1 MGLNAALIQARFDD
15 IRESLERL
23 ESIRQ
28 RPRKEFLADQDLRD
42 LASYRLLVAIE
53 AAIQIC
59 YHVSAQVL
67 HKAPTEYAECF
78 AFLGEA
84 GILSQALSE
93 RLQRM
98 ARFRN
103 VLVHRYWD
111 VDYSRVYDVL
121 QRDLDDLR
129 EFMRAISALLG

>member
-1 MGLNAALIQARFDD
+1 MGLNAVLIQARFDD

-28 RPRKEFLADQDLRD
+28 RSREEFLADQDLRD

-78 AFLGEA
+78 ALLGEA
-84 GILSQALSE
+84 DIIPQTLSE

-111 VDYSRVYDVL
+111 VDYRRVYDVL
-121 QRDLDDLR
+121 QHDVDDLR
-129 EFMRAISALLG
+129 EFARAIGTLLD